1 MEKYYLMIIILLILL
16 TSLIGYL
23 IYTNKNKPQNTEN
36 VAPKIVYLQRK
47 DIYGDGNKNMPLVSG
62 NLLYNR
68 YNKNFRNPNLPP
80 LVLGNKI
87 GILSSITKPTESPL
101 NLFAVVIDA
110 WRETYGYFVEDK
122 NGFKIPLLDKYNY
135 KFVNGD
141 IVEDIPSKPGKWSVV
156 LY

>member
-1 MEKYYLMIIILLILL
+1 MEKYYLIIIILLILL
-16 TSLIGYL
+16 TSSIGYL
-23 IYTNKNKPQNTEN
+23 IYQNKNKPTPQSD
-36 VAPKIVYLQRK
+36 APKIVYLQKK
-47 DIYGDGNKNMPLVSG
+47 DIYGDENKNLPLVSG

-68 YNKNFRNPNLPP
+68 RFRNPNLPP

-87 GILSSITKPTESPL
+87 GILSSITNPKESPL

-141 IVEDIPSKPGKWSVV
+141 VVEDIPSKPGKWSVV